1 MSATDGL
8 ESGPFD
14 RRVDVLRVRADALVD
29 AAGEID
35 RTRADTWEVWRR
47 RWARVIP
54 RDGREFWRL
63 ESVDAAVTHVIQMLH
78 DRESSAITTDMRIRL
93 NGRIFELTS
102 AINVEEADVIMQF
115 QAIERIA

>member
-1 MSATDGL
+1 MTTTGL
-8 ESGPFD
+8 EAGEFD
-14 RRVDVLRVRADALVD
+14 RRVEVLRVRSDAIVD
-29 AAGEID
+29 ANGEID

-63 ESVDAAVTHVIQMLH
+63 EAVDAAVTHVIQFKF
-78 DRESSAITTDMRIRL
+78 DRESRAITTDMRVRYQ
-93 NGRIFELTS
+93 GRVFELTS
-102 AINVEEADVIMQF
+102 GINVEEADTIMQF